1 MRAAWASAD
10 RRHPVD
16 STPLS
21 NDEWRKM
28 QWEEEWVRLATQSNL
43 PKDEPL
49 ERAELILSMLKTL
62 SHADARLYIGW
73 VIRLRVSAAEQ
84 NIAPWRGFCQ

>member
-1 MRAAWASAD
+1 MGPACD
-10 RRHPVD
+10 
-16 STPLS
+16 TI
-21 NDEWRKM
+21 
-28 QWEEEWVRLATQSNL
+28 NL
-43 PKDEPL
+43 PKDEAL
-49 ERAELILSMLKTL
+49 EGAELILSMLKTL